1 MSDLDDNDN
10 NCDDG
15 IGPMFDATP
24 VTSDNESMIDWT
36 VDTNLPEE
44 DAFFSEDSDRED
56 QFCQSRSVTFERS
69 RSVNLETRQNLPTAS
84 HSLIGKDVSGSDN
97 VSVTASERTHP
108 LHTASRSVLGQDWSS
123 TSNNLPSTAPT
134 ASEMTQH
141 QHIASP
147 LLFYQYLCA
156 SDSFTPTA
164 SEFRSD
170 SGSGDEF
177 KVHLHCGDMLY
188 PFHTSVLFSSQN
200 EIENEVFIHGD
211 FGEQYFPNINDVT
224 TSIENN
230 SLIAIGD
237 NSSTV
242 NNRSRERHDTEYATN
257 SALSTV

>member
-69 RSVNLETRQNLPTAS
+69 RSVNLEKRQNLPTAS

-108 LHTASRSVLGQDWSS
+108 L
-123 TSNNLPSTAPT
+123 
-134 ASEMTQH
+134 
-141 QHIASP
+141 I
-147 LLFYQYLCA
+147 
-156 SDSFTPTA
+156 SFGPRPRF
-164 SEFRSD
+164 E
-170 SGSGDEF
+170 
-177 KVHLHCGDMLY
+177 
-188 PFHTSVLFSSQN
+188 
-200 EIENEVFIHGD
+200 
-211 FGEQYFPNINDVT
+211 
-224 TSIENN
+224 
-230 SLIAIGD
+230 
-237 NSSTV
+237 
-242 NNRSRERHDTEYATN
+242 
-257 SALSTV
+257 